1 MFSLLATTFDHF
13 LLPTSASTVSGEVDW
28 LFWFV
33 TWVTVIFSLLIL
45 LGTVWLGYRFRHQ
58 PGINDIGRGPTHSNL
73 LEIVWSVIPL
83 IIVLL
88 IAIWGFK
95 GYMNLAILPPA
106 NDADTMEIQVNA
118 YKWGWEFE
126 YPNGYRTN
134 VLHVPINTK
143 VRIVQTSQD
152 VIHSLYMPEFR
163 IKKDVVPG
171 RFNKHWF
178 EATEVSPMG
187 YDLSKK
193 KADGTFEELNW
204 VDPAS
209 YDIDTVALAAGDPQQ
224 KEKARSGFDIY
235 CTEYCGTGHSRMLS
249 HVYVHPSQDSYKA
262 WLAAESDPFRGNPAA
277 KDVGLKLIKSNGCF
291 ACHSIDGA
299 SGTGPTWKDG
309 FGKEGKFVTGET
321 YHEDEDYIRD
331 SILYPQHHIV
341 AGFGGAMPS
350 FLGKFSDRDIAAII
364 SYMKSISSN
373 FKGSATE
380 VTGPVPAMNQDK
392 SKTK

>member
-13 LLPTSASTVSGEVDW
+13 LLPTPASSVSGEVDW

-45 LGTVWLGYRFRHQ
+45 LGTVWLGFRFRHK

-106 NDADTMEIQVNA
+106 NDADTIEINVRA
-118 YKWGWEFE
+118 YKWAWEFT
-126 YPNGYRTN
+126 YPNGFHTN
-134 VLHVPINTK
+134 VLHVPVNTK
-143 VRIVQTSQD
+143 IRIVQTSDD
-152 VIHSLYMPEFR
+152 VIHSLYLPEMR

-178 EATEVSPMG
+178 EANIISPMG
-187 YDLSKK
+187 YDLSRKK
-193 KADGTFEELNW
+193 SDGSFEELNRS
-204 VDPAS
+204 DTAS
-209 YDIDTVALAAGDPQQ
+209 YEINNEALEKGDPQEL
-224 KEKARSGFDIY
+224 EKARSGFDIY

-249 HVYVHPSQDSYKA
+249 KVYVHPDMDSYKT
-262 WLAAESDPFRGNPAA
+262 WLIAASNPYRGDPPA
-277 KDVGLKLIKSNGCF
+277 KDVGLKLATNNGCF
-291 ACHSIDGA
+291 ACHSINGS
-299 SGTGPTWKDG
+299 SGTGPTWKDMYNAPVKLTD
-309 FGKEGKFVTGET
+309 GKTVTV
-321 YHEDEDYIRD
+321 DENYVRD
-331 SILYPQHHIV
+331 SILYPQKEIV
-341 AGFGGAMPS
+341 LGFGGAMPS
-350 FLGKFSDRDIAAII
+350 FLGKFSDRDIAALVA
-364 SYMKSISSN
+364 YMKSISTN
-373 FKGSATE
+373 FKGDAAE
-380 VTGPVPAMNQDK
+380 VNQPVPKLNEDK